1 MRVLPPEMSKKK
13 KKMAK
18 GSDGLFVYLYVW
30 CNGPA
35 SGSPIAIVVVINV

>member
-1 MRVLPPEMSKKK
+1 MRVLPPEMSKK

-30 CNGPA
+30 RNGPA